1 VTNKTTEAKYQE
13 RVGDWLEGFSR
24 DTPVVVVPVFNAY
37 DDVVECVDSLLA
49 STSTNTPILI
59 LDDASTDHRIPDTLD
74 PLSRDRGFAYVRKP
88 TNSGFVGTVN
98 LAFEW
103 CKPHDVVVVNS
114 DVIVPPGW
122 LERLREAAYCR
133 STNATAT
140 PLTNNGTILS
150 VPYRNKPVP
159 DLIKGMT
166 TAEMDVRIREASL
179 MLRPIIP
186 VAIGHCIYFKRSA
199 LDAVGYFDEVFA
211 PGYAEEVDFSQRAVM
226 AGFSHVA
233 ADDLFVFHKGSRSFD
248 AEGEERR
255 RLLQSSH
262 EKIVQARYPWYHPW
276 VNEVKSD
283 AHGSLA
289 LALESARSA
298 LLGYRIAI
306 DATRVGGSTTGTQV
320 LILELVRALAT
331 APGRKAH
338 LTMIVG
344 DRTPRAAL
352 LGTDQ
357 LVDEVIRRSDL
368 QDLEQPLFDLVHRPC
383 QIRST
388 AQLAFLRKAA
398 RRFIVSQ
405 LDCIAY
411 SNPGYAR
418 SFGEWMDYRHV
429 TQLLF
434 ATADGIV
441 FISNDAA
448 HDAAHQGLQIP
459 AERSCVSYLGV
470 DHRQHS
476 AKAMPLLGSDKFRNE
491 PYILVL
497 GTNFRHKNRV
507 YAVRL
512 LRELAT
518 EYQWPGH
525 LVFAGPKVGGGS
537 SVAEEERELE
547 HSPELRPHVHDVGP
561 VDEEQK
567 SWLLQ
572 NASLV
577 LYPSVYEGFGL
588 IPFEAA
594 ATGTPALATRATSL
608 GEVLGDG
615 VKHLDS
621 LDPVAGAEIAWPL
634 LTDPEAAQTQVKAI
648 MARARIFTWR
658 QVADTTWDFYYRL
671 LKMPSRF
678 QARAALWSA
687 DGKSLFQ
694 RPETSSWQERI
705 VRAFQIL
712 RTEGLGALW
721 AEIKQFIE
729 WLRA

>member
-1 VTNKTTEAKYQE
+1 
-13 RVGDWLEGFSR
+13 
-24 DTPVVVVPVFNAY
+24 VVVVPVFNAY
-37 DDVVECVDSLLA
+37 DDVLECVDSLLA
-49 STSTNTPILI
+49 STPTNTPILI
-59 LDDASTDHRIPDTLD
+59 LDDASTDHRIPDTLE
-74 PLSRDRGFAYVRKP
+74 PRSHTRGFAYVRKP
-88 TNSGFVGTVN
+88 SNSGFVGTVN

-103 CKPHDVVVVNS
+103 CKPYDVVVVNS
-114 DVIVPPGW
+114 DVIVPPEW
-122 LERLREAAYCR
+122 LERLQEAAYFR

-150 VPYRNKPVP
+150 VPYRNRPVP
-159 DLIKGMT
+159 DLIEGMT
-166 TAEMDVRIREASL
+166 TAEMDARIREASL

-248 AEGEERR
+248 AHGEEER
-255 RLLQSSH
+255 RLLQNSH
-262 EKIVQARYPWYHPW
+262 EKIIQARYPWYHPW
-276 VNEVKSD
+276 VSQVKND
-283 AHGSLA
+283 AHSSLA
-289 LALESARSA
+289 LALGSARSA

-306 DATRVGGSTTGTQV
+306 DATLVGGNVTGTQV

-331 APGRKAH
+331 APNHNAH
-338 LTMIVG
+338 VTLIVG

-368 QDLEQPLFDLVHRPC
+368 QDLEQPLFDLAHRPC

-388 AQLAFLRKAA
+388 AQLAFLRKVA

-411 SNPGYAR
+411 SNPSYAR
-418 SFGEWMDYRHV
+418 SFDEWMDYRHV

-441 FISNDAA
+441 FISNNAADDAV
-448 HDAAHQGLQIP
+448 HQGLRIP
-459 AERSCVSYLGV
+459 LERSCVSYLGV
-470 DHRQHS
+470 DHRRHS
-476 AKAMPLLGSDKFRNE
+476 AKAMPLPGSDKFKNE

-507 YAVRL
+507 YALRL
-512 LRELAT
+512 LRALVT
-518 EYQWPGH
+518 KYQWPGQ
-525 LVFAGPKVGGGS
+525 LVLAGPKVNSGD
-537 SVAEEERELE
+537 SVAEEARELE
-547 HSPELRPHVHDVGP
+547 RSPELRSRVHDVGP
-561 VDEEQK
+561 VNEPEK
-567 SWLLQ
+567 KWWLLE

-588 IPFEAA
+588 IPFEASA
-594 ATGTPALATRATSL
+594 VGTPALTTRATSL
-608 GEVLGDG
+608 GEVLGEG
-615 VKHLDS
+615 LIYLDS
-621 LDPVAGAEIAWPL
+621 LDPMVGAEIAWPF
-634 LTDPEAAQTQVKAI
+634 LTDPDAAHRQVEAI
-648 MARARIFTWR
+648 MARARAFTWR
-658 QVADTTWDFYYRL
+658 QVADTTWDFYYHL
-671 LKMPSRF
+671 LKMPPRYRG
-678 QARAALWSA
+678 RADLWSA
-687 DGKSLFQ
+687 DNKSLVQ
-694 RPETSSWQERI
+694 RPETRSWQERI

-712 RTEGLGALW
+712 RTDGLGALW
-721 AEIKQFIE
+721 AEIKQFVA